1 MSTQGENDS
10 CVDTN
15 QFEVFCPGCKT
26 PVLLVDGSALAGVL
40 LDDFEHT
47 CGFRGV
53 INWSSPLAT
62 DPRAVRPP
70 HHPVDKGQIQPRMK

>member
-1 MSTQGENDS
+1 MDTNRENDAS
-10 CVDTN
+10 LVAN
-15 QFEVFCPGCKT
+15 HFEVVCPGCKA
-26 PVLLVDGSALAGVL
+26 PVLLVDGSTLAGVL

-62 DPRAVRPP
+62 DPRSVWAAR
-70 HHPVDKGQIQPRMK
+70 HHPVDVDRQVR

>member
-1 MSTQGENDS
+1 MAAKRKTDAS
-10 CVDTN
+10 VVAN
-15 QFEVFCPGCKT
+15 QFEIACPRCKA

-62 DPRAVRPP
+62 DPTARENRWRICKPQMP
-70 HHPVDKGQIQPRMK
+70 D